1 MDLINRLASD
11 ETLTILEKLQGALVV
26 TVLGISI
33 TFIVLILLLFII
45 KSMEFIFK
53 PAPVKVAPKQEVVN
67 TPAADEFITEEE
79 VAAVTAAIIAHTNK
93 KNIIISSIREIKP
106 SWKNAAKLEQLK

>member
-1 MDLINRLASD
+1 MNIIQELATN
-11 ETLTILEKLQGALVV
+11 ETLPLVDKLQGALVV
-26 TVLGISI
+26 TLLGVSI

-53 PAPVKVAPKQEVVN
+53 PAQAEVVSK
-67 TPAADEFITEEE
+67 PVQKAAPVIDEFITEEE

-106 SWKNAAKLEQLK
+106 SWRSAAKLEQIK

>member
-1 MDLINRLASD
+1 MNIIQELATN
-11 ETLTILEKLQGALVV
+11 ETLPMADKLQGALVV
-26 TVLGISI
+26 TLLGVSI
-33 TFIVLILLLFII
+33 TFIVLVLLLFII

-53 PAPVKVAPKQEVVN
+53 PAPVKTESQPVQEAAPVV
-67 TPAADEFITEEE
+67 DQFITEEE

-106 SWKNAAKLEQLK
+106 SWRNAAKLEQLK